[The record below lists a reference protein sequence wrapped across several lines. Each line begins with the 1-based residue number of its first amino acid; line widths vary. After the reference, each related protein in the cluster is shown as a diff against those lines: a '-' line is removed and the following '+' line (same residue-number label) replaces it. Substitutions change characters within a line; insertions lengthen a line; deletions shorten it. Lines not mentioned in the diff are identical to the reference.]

1 MLISRDDL
9 KYLLAQIDRAISE
22 PVDLLL
28 VGGSAVLVLC
38 PRAVATKDLDAFPT
52 DSLHHLSRA
61 LKNIRTQDRAID
73 LNTASAA
80 FETYLP
86 DDWQSRIAISAE
98 FSTGNIRV
106 FTPEAEDLAVMKLFR
121 YVAKD
126 AEDIVRLA
134 ELENFCSEDFLSR
147 FLEVLPVAIGDTRRH
162 AQSFCLAWNALY
174 PDREIEI
181 DEVLKA
187 ASI

>member
-9 KYLLAQIDRAISE
+9 KYLLVRLDRFISE
-22 PVDLLL
+22 PVDLVL

-52 DSLHHLSRA
+52 DSLHHLSEA
-61 LKNIRTQDRAID
+61 LRSFRTKGEAID
-73 LNTASAA
+73 LNTASTA

-86 DDWQSRIAISAE
+86 DDWQSRIKISAE
-98 FSTGNIRV
+98 FSIGNIRV
-106 FTPEAEDLAVMKLFR
+106 FTPVAEDLAVMKVFR

-134 ELENFCSEDFLSR
+134 DLEIFRSEDFRLR
-147 FLEVLPVAIGDTRRH
+147 FLQVLPVAIGDTRRH

-174 PDREIEI
+174 PDQEIEI

-187 ASI
+187 ATI

>member
-9 KYLLAQIDRAISE
+9 KYLLVRLDRVVSE
-22 PVDLLL
+22 PAELIL

-52 DSLHHLSRA
+52 DSLHHLSKA
-61 LKNIRTQDRAID
+61 LKKIRTQGGVID

-86 DDWQSRIAISAE
+86 DDWQSRIMVSAE
-98 FSTGNIRV
+98 FSTNNIRV
-106 FTPEAEDLAVMKLFR
+106 FTPAAEDLAVMKVFR

-134 ELENFCSEDFLSR
+134 DLGNFREEDFRSR

-181 DEVLKA
+181 EEVLKA
-187 ASI
+187 AGI

>member
-9 KYLLAQIDRAISE
+9 KYLLARLDRVISE
-22 PVDLLL
+22 QVDLLL

-61 LKNIRTQDRAID
+61 LKNIRTQDETID

-86 DDWQSRIAISAE
+86 DDWQSRIIISAE
-98 FSTGNIRV
+98 FSTNSIRV
-106 FTPEAEDLAVMKLFR
+106 FTPAAEDLAVMKVFR

-134 ELENFCSEDFLSR
+134 DLGNFHSEDFRSR
-147 FLEVLPVAIGDTRRH
+147 FLDVLPVTIGDTRRH

-174 PDREIEI
+174 PDRKHEI

-187 ASI
+187 ADM